1 MQISAEQLAQLL
13 GGRVDGD
20 PQVVVS
26 NLAKIEEAGPTD
38 LSFIANPKYEKYAT
52 QTQAGILIVR
62 DDLKP
67 DGPVAGTLVRV
78 ADPYGSFTK
87 LLELYQQQQN
97 QRTGIEQPSF
107 IADSAKVGEAC
118 YVGAF
123 AYIGEGA
130 VIEDGVKIYPHVY
143 VGDGVK
149 IGKGTT
155 LFSGVKVYHQCQL
168 GQRVIIHSGT
178 IVGGDGFG
186 FAPQADGSFAKV
198 PQTGNVV
205 IEDDVE
211 IGANC
216 TIDRATLGSTYI
228 RKGAK
233 LDNLIQVAHNVE
245 IGSNT
250 VIAAQTG
257 ISGSTKIGKG
267 AMIGGQVGVV
277 GHIQLADGVKIQAQ
291 SGIGKSITKEGSAWA
306 GSPAFDHGQNLR
318 SQIIFRNLPE
328 LERRLRDIEAQL
340 NDR

>member
-13 GGRVDGD
+13 GGTVDGD
-20 PQVVVS
+20 PKAIVS
-26 NLAKIEEAGPTD
+26 NLAKIEEAGPSD

-62 DDLKP
+62 QDLKP
-67 DGPVAGTLVRV
+67 DGPVASTLVRV

-97 QRTGIEQPSF
+97 QKTGIEQPSF
-107 IADSAKVGEAC
+107 IADSAKVGEGC

-123 AYIGEGA
+123 AYVGEGA
-130 VIEDGVKIYPHVY
+130 VIEDGVKLYPHVY
-143 VGDGVK
+143 IGDGVK
-149 IGKGTT
+149 IGKGST

-168 GQRVIIHSGT
+168 GQNVIIHSGT

-257 ISGSTKIGKG
+257 VSGSTKIGKG
-267 AMIGGQVGVV
+267 AMIGGQVGIV

-291 SGIGKSITKEGSAWA
+291 SGIGKSITKAGSAWA

-340 NDR
+340 ADR

>member
-13 GGRVDGD
+13 GGTVDGD
-20 PQVVVS
+20 PKAVVS

-52 QTQAGILIVR
+52 ETQAGILIVR
-62 DDLKP
+62 KDLEP
-67 DGPVAGTLVRV
+67 GGPVAGTLVRV
-78 ADPYGSFTK
+78 ADPYSSFTK

-97 QRTGIEQPSF
+97 QKSGIEQPSF
-107 IADSAKVGEAC
+107 VADSAKLGEGC

-123 AYIGEGA
+123 AYVGEGA
-130 VIEDGVKIYPHVY
+130 VIEDGVKLYPHVY

-149 IGKGTT
+149 IGKNTT
-155 LFSGVKVYHQCQL
+155 LFSGVKVYHQCVL
-168 GQRVIIHSGT
+168 GQNVIIHSGT
-178 IVGGDGFG
+178 IIGGDGFG

-198 PQTGNVV
+198 PQTGNVL
-205 IEDDVE
+205 IEDEVE

-257 ISGSTKIGKG
+257 VSGSTKIGKG
-267 AMIGGQVGVV
+267 AMIGGQVGIV

-291 SGIGKSITKEGSAWA
+291 SGIGKSIKQPGSAWA
-306 GSPAFDHGQNLR
+306 GTPAFDHGQNLR

-328 LERRLRDIEAQL
+328 LERRLRDVEAQL
-340 NDR
+340 TDR

>member
-1 MQISAEQLAQLL
+1 MQISAEQLAHLL
-13 GGRVDGD
+13 GGTVDGD
-20 PQVVVS
+20 PKAVVS
-26 NLAKIEEAGPTD
+26 NLAKIEEAGPAD

-52 QTQAGILIVR
+52 ETKAGILIVR
-62 DDLKP
+62 QDLKP
-67 DGPVAGTLVRV
+67 DGPVAGTLLRV
-78 ADPYGSFTK
+78 ADPYSSFTK

-97 QRTGIEQPSF
+97 QKSGIEQPSF
-107 IADSAKVGEAC
+107 IAQSAKLGEGC

-123 AYIGEGA
+123 AYVGEGA
-130 VIEDGVKIYPHVY
+130 VIEDGVKLYPHVY
-143 VGDGVK
+143 IGDGVK

-168 GQRVIIHSGT
+168 GQNVIIHSGT
-178 IVGGDGFG
+178 IIGGDGFG

-205 IEDDVE
+205 IEDNVE
-211 IGANC
+211 VGANC

-233 LDNLIQVAHNVE
+233 LDNLIQIAHNVE

-257 ISGSTKIGKG
+257 VSGSTKIGKG

-291 SGIGKSITKEGSAWA
+291 SGIGKSITKVGSAWA

-340 NDR
+340 ADR